1 MTIEKR
7 GRNPGHVP
15 ENVNKTGKPPGAKS
29 LDGEPLVKKPKSGSD
44 GSDAG

>member
-7 GRNPGHVP
+7 GRNPGRVP

-29 LDGEPLVKKPKSGSD
+29 LDGKPLAKKPMSKSD
-44 GSDAG
+44 GGDKG